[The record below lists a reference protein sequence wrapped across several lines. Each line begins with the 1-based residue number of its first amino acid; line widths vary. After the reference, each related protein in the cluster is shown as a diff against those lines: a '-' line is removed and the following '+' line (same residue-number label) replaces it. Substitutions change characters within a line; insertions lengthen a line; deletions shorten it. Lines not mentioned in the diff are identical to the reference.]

1 MLHSHT
7 AMDIEG
13 GGYFTPSMFK
23 TLEDTHMNVEFL
35 EVKYGPLNSKTAFV
49 DQDFI
54 SLGKKKI
61 KWTSGEFISSP
72 LFLHSFIHSFSLSL
86 SLLELSTG
94 VHFLL

>member
-35 EVKYGPLNSKTAFV
+35 EVMYGPLNSKTAFV

-54 SLGKKKI
+54 SLGKKNK
-61 KWTSGEFISSP
+61 
-72 LFLHSFIHSFSLSL
+72 
-86 SLLELSTG
+86 
-94 VHFLL
+94 